1 MSDGLIETKSRA
13 MLTPMGRVLG
23 GVNPAD
29 AKPFLEELIS
39 LGRIN
44 QDGSVPSGLGKDYK
58 RDLVK
63 RVVMFLY
70 EFRRHPEN
78 PSNYFCKRFDQD
90 IFKPF
95 DKDSKFINDIVNRVF
110 VELFTLAPHNDV
122 SNTVDEIMDSVQTP
136 ANLDSGIIKVA
147 ESLYW
152 YQKDGYLKSDGL
164 GKNDECFYEL
174 FDSPLSTQF
183 PNIRL
188 NREDAQK
195 IYDRYIKVWT
205 DWILPNYKEG
215 KDFGAFYHDLP
226 MEYEFIKVWADPSKD
241 GFQDRYW
248 DLLLAVVSSFLYKKP
263 VASYF
268 LLGNARGGKSSYTKM
283 LHLIFGRN
291 NTSTLCLSEL
301 SDKHK
306 NLALTST
313 LLNAPDEETE
323 STLTPEDM
331 KNYKSLSAHEYIELP
346 VFYSQNPKKIA
357 TNFMMYLPSNALP
370 KFNGS
375 GAEACMKRAKV
386 IMFSADL
393 SKMDSKPGNFIKDTF
408 TPELLDDL
416 LGTVLAFAKFFTEKE
431 FWWSPAMLSS
441 NEFVSSTVSPS
452 EIYFHEWNR
461 FFDGVS
467 SVGVLY
473 KDYQMWCK
481 QNDLKWEPMD
491 IIKNRFMSILSKKRT
506 SYYDPDTKQRVTAY
520 RDPCNKY
527 VLYDG
532 FVVPRIKEAVEDLH
546 EVDKSAVYILKE
558 LAEAELADMV
568 GTKQIEVIAEARGEA

>member
-1 MSDGLIETKSRA
+1 MVDGLMMQSSA
-13 MLTPMGRVLG
+13 MVTPIGRVLG
-23 GVNPAD
+23 GTDPERAQT
-29 AKPFLEELIS
+29 LLGELIS
-39 LGRIN
+39 LGRISQN
-44 QDGSVPSGLGKDYK
+44 GTIPGNLGKDYK

-78 PSNYFCKRFDQD
+78 PSNYFCRRFDQD

-110 VELFTLAPHNDV
+110 VELFTIAPHKDV
-122 SNTVDEIMDSVQTP
+122 TATVDEIMDSVQTP

-147 ESLYW
+147 SKLYW
-152 YQKDGYLKSDGL
+152 YQKDGYLKTGELGDG
-164 GKNDECFYEL
+164 DECFYEL

-183 PNIRL
+183 PNINL
-188 NREDAQK
+188 AYEDGQK
-195 IYDRYIKVWT
+195 IYDRYMKVWN
-205 DWILPNYKEG
+205 DWILPHYNDNE
-215 KDFGAFYHDLP
+215 DFGAFYHDLP
-226 MEYEFIKVWADPSKD
+226 MEYEFVKVWADPSKE
-241 GFQDRYW
+241 GYQDRYW

-306 NLALTST
+306 NLALAST

-323 STLTPEDM
+323 STLSPEDM
-331 KNYKSLSAHEYIELP
+331 KNYKSLSAHEYLELP

-393 SKMDSKPGNFIKDTF
+393 SKMDSRPGNFIKDTF
-408 TPELLDDL
+408 TTELLDDF
-416 LGTVLAFAKFFTEKE
+416 LGTILAFAKFFTERE

-461 FFDGVS
+461 FFDGIN
-467 SVGVLY
+467 SVGILY

-481 QNDLKWEPMD
+481 ANDLKWEPMD
-491 IIKNRFMSILSKKRT
+491 IIKNRFMSIFSKKRT
-506 SYYDPDTKQRVTAY
+506 TYYDPETKQRPTVY
-520 RDPCNKY
+520 RDASGKY
-527 VLYDG
+527 VMYDG
-532 FVVPRIKEAVEDLH
+532 FVVPRVKESIAELH
-546 EVDKSAVYILKE
+546 EADKSAVYIMKE
-558 LAEAELADMV
+558 LAEAELADAV
-568 GTKQIEVIAEARGEA
+568 GMKQAAIIAKARGEE

>member
-1 MSDGLIETKSRA
+1 MGDGLMVQSSA
-13 MLTPMGRVLG
+13 MVTPIGRVLG
-23 GVNPAD
+23 GTDPERAR
-29 AKPFLEELIS
+29 PFLDELIA

-44 QDGSVPSGLGKDYK
+44 QNGTIPGNLGKDYK

-78 PSNYFCKRFDQD
+78 PTNYFCKRFDQD

-110 VELFTLAPHNDV
+110 VELFTIAPHSDV
-122 SNTVDEIMDSVQTP
+122 SNTVEEIMDSVQTP

-147 ESLYW
+147 EKLYW
-152 YQKDGYLKSDGL
+152 NQKGGYLKTGEL
-164 GKNDECFYEL
+164 GAHEECFYEL
-174 FDSPLSTQF
+174 FDSPISTQF
-183 PNIRL
+183 PNINL
-188 NREDAQK
+188 TYEDGQK
-195 IYDRYIKVWT
+195 IYDRYMKVWD
-205 DWILPNYKEG
+205 DWILPHYTEG
-215 KDFGAFYHDLP
+215 ENFGDFYHDLP
-226 MEYEFIKVWADPSKD
+226 MEYEFIKVWADPSKE
-241 GFQDRYW
+241 GFEDRYW

-306 NLALTST
+306 NLALAST

-323 STLTPEDM
+323 STLSPEDM
-331 KNYKSLSAHEYIELP
+331 KNYKSLSAHEYLELP

-408 TPELLDDL
+408 TPELLSDL
-416 LGTVLAFAKFFTEKE
+416 LGTILAFAKFFTERE
-431 FWWSPAMLSS
+431 FWWSKTMVSS

-452 EIYFHEWNR
+452 EIFFHEWNR
-461 FFDGVS
+461 FFDGIS
-467 SVGVLY
+467 SVNVLY
-473 KDYQMWCK
+473 EDYKMWCK
-481 QNDLKWEPMD
+481 ANDLKWETMD
-491 IIKNRFMSILSKKRT
+491 IIKNRFMSLLSKKRS
-506 SYYDPDTKQRVTAY
+506 SYYDPVSKQKTPVY
-520 RDPCNKY
+520 RDASGKY
-527 VLYDG
+527 VMHDG
-532 FVVPRIKEAVEDLH
+532 FIVPKVKETIKELH
-546 EVDKSAVYILKE
+546 EGDRSAVFIMSE
-558 LAEAELADMV
+558 LATAELEDAV
-568 GTKQIEVIAEARGEA
+568 GMKQATIIAKARGEL